1 MLMQWVLAGGGY
13 VVPALD
19 VHFELLHQTVQEAER
34 NGNKLAVLLLSYGE
48 SPELVKCS
56 TY

>member
-48 SPELVKCS
+48 SPEQVKCS

>member
-1 MLMQWVLAGGGY
+1 MQWLLAGGGY

-34 NGNKLAVLLLSYGE
+34 KGNKLAVLLLSYGE
-48 SPELVKCS
+48 FSAKVNCS
-56 TY
+56 AY